1 MPATMISPSSLWRRM
16 TRRKMP
22 ALTVEQVRTVVTRH
36 GVHEWYVRAFGERA
50 ERSESWRP
58 CFWIHDRLP
67 PTARILETGCG
78 IATTTAW
85 LGQYGFRNLWAFDID
100 AKVVAAGR
108 DIIAA
113 AGVRALL
120 WEDDG
125 LHPAYRPVSTW
136 DAILAINWLM
146 LVEKLDLPR
155 FVQEYADRLE
165 PGGALFFDVI
175 DASYNDN
182 PLSRYLTSDWQKPVG
197 ERRPSEY
204 KHRFSR
210 ADVERAAAGAGL
222 VARQLPGTTQLVP
235 RRTYV
240 LQKPADD
247 VAPPERK
254 ATQPNL
260 SLARV

>member
-1 MPATMISPSSLWRRM
+1 MLTTPFAVSTLWRRV

-22 ALTVEQVRTVVTRH
+22 GLSLDQVREVVARH
-36 GVHEWYVRAFGERA
+36 GVHEWYVRAYGERA

-58 CFWIHDRLP
+58 CYWIHDHLP
-67 PTARILETGCG
+67 PSARILETGCG

-85 LGQYGFRNLWAFDID
+85 LGQYGFHNLWAFDID
-100 AKVVAAGR
+100 AKVVAAAR

-113 AGVRALL
+113 AGVRAVL
-120 WEDDG
+120 WKDDG
-125 LHPAYRPVSTW
+125 LGPRYQPVATW

-155 FVQEYADRLE
+155 FVEEYAGRLN

-182 PLSRYLTSDWQKPVG
+182 PLSQYLTSDWQKPVAQ
-197 ERRPSEY
+197 RRPSEY

-210 ADVERAAAGAGL
+210 ADVERAAIGAGL
-222 VARQLPGTTQLVP
+222 VASQFPGTTQLVP
-235 RRTYV
+235 RKTYA
-240 LQKPADD
+240 LRKPTREATS
-247 VAPPERK
+247 PTRE

-260 SLARV
+260 TLARV

>member
-1 MPATMISPSSLWRRM
+1 MLPTLISPSSLWRRV

-22 ALTVEQVRTVVTRH
+22 SLSLEQVRTVVTRH
-36 GVHEWYVRAFGERA
+36 GVHEWYVRAYGERA

-58 CFWIHDRLP
+58 CYWIHDHLP

-78 IATTTAW
+78 IAATTAW

-100 AKVVAAGR
+100 AKVVAAAR

-125 LHPAYRPVSTW
+125 LHPAYRPISTW
-136 DAILAINWLM
+136 DTILAINWLTY
-146 LVEKLDLPR
+146 VEKLDLVQ
-155 FVQEYADRLE
+155 FVQEYADRLN
-165 PGGALFFDVI
+165 PGGALIFDVI
-175 DASYNDN
+175 DASYSSN
-182 PLSRYLTSDWQKPVG
+182 PLSRFLTSDWQKPVG

-204 KHRFSR
+204 KQRFSR

-222 VARQLPGTTQLVP
+222 IAGKLPGTSQLVP
-235 RRTYV
+235 RKTYV
-240 LQKPADD
+240 LQKPAADEALP
-247 VAPPERK
+247 VNK
-254 ATQPNL
+254 AIRPNL